1 MKWTDTGG
9 SDFAQAPAGTHVAR
23 CVRLIDIGTQPG
35 EYKGEKIFRRQVV
48 IGFELPNEL
57 MPDGERA
64 GMPFFV
70 SKYYTASLAEKA
82 NLRRDLVNWRGRE
95 FTQAELAGFDS
106 KNILGKPCM
115 LQLTPNDKNKIRITA
130 LMALPKAA
138 PVPEQINPSFYFSLE
153 PDEFSDASFNALSD
167 YYKNLITSTP
177 EFLALQA
184 TSAPPAP
191 PASTARHDIG
201 QRAQPVQLDDF
212 DDDIPF

>member
-1 MKWTDTGG
+1 
-9 SDFAQAPAGTHVAR
+9 
-23 CVRLIDIGTQPG
+23 
-35 EYKGEKIFRRQVV
+35 
-48 IGFELPNEL
+48 
-57 MPDGERA
+57 
-64 GMPFFV
+64 
-70 SKYYTASLAEKA
+70 
-82 NLRRDLVNWRGRE
+82 
-95 FTQAELAGFDS
+95 
-106 KNILGKPCM
+106 M
-115 LQLTPNDKNKIRITA
+115 LQLTPNDKNKTRITA